1 MVAGRLKGMGYEAGC
16 MVNAVKVRISL
27 LRVTR
32 DWMGNA
38 VILVPWRALQGAT
51 VWTFA
56 MCEVTLEYPGVEDA
70 ADEFTRTQ
78 VNSRLTHSFCL
89 ASTYC

>member
-1 MVAGRLKGMGYEAGC
+1 MAKARLLSNSDHYAPE
-16 MVNAVKVRISL
+16 VQLRSLRISL